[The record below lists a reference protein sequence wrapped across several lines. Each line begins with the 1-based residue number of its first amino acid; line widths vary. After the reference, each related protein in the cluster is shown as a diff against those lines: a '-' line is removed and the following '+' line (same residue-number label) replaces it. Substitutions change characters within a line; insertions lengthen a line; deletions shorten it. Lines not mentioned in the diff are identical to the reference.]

1 MSAQTQEQA
10 AEQSLESLCKQAQ
23 VLATGLPGALA
34 RLTVMAGPN
43 RVEMEWQPA
52 AAGAA
57 GDDGS
62 VPSPQAE
69 PEATDYVIVAPLVG
83 TFYRATEPDA
93 APFVTEGDIVEAG
106 QQVAIVEAM
115 KILNAVQTERSG
127 RVTKFLAGNGD
138 MVEFGQPLLTIDQ
151 ADV

>member
-52 AAGAA
+52 AAVAVGGGAM
-57 GDDGS
+57 
-62 VPSPQAE
+62 PSPQAE
-69 PEATDYVIVAPLVG
+69 PEVTDYVVVAPLVG

-138 MVEFGQPLLTIDQ
+138 MVEFGQPLMTIDQ